1 MAHATT
7 NKNQGNASAD
17 QARHEANTAA
27 NKASDALT
35 HAGQAVSSAAT
46 AAGQKASELASA
58 ATQRAGEMASAV
70 GQRADDAVGSVGAG
84 ARSLADTVRQQGP
97 REGVLGT
104 ATQSVASG
112 LEQAGKYIEDKQLSG
127 MADDVGGM
135 IKAHPIPAVMI
146 ALGVGFLLGRALRD

>member
-1 MAHATT
+1 MAQATT
-7 NKNQGNASAD
+7 NKNQGNTAAD
-17 QARHEANTAA
+17 QARQEANTAA

-46 AAGQKASELASA
+46 AAGQKAGEL
-58 ATQRAGEMASAV
+58 ASAV
-70 GQRADDAVGSVGAG
+70 GQRADDAAGAVGSG

-97 REGVLGT
+97 REGMLGN
-104 ATQSVASG
+104 ATQAVASG
-112 LEQAGKYIEDKQLSG
+112 LDQAGKYIEDKQLSG
-127 MADDVGGM
+127 MADDVGSM

>member
-1 MAHATT
+1 MAQATT
-7 NKNQGNASAD
+7 NKNQGSTAAD

-27 NKASDALT
+27 SKASDALT

-46 AAGQKASELASA
+46 AAGQKAGELAS
-58 ATQRAGEMASAV
+58 TV
-70 GQRADDAVGSVGAG
+70 GHKADDAVGAVGSG

-127 MADDVGGM
+127 MADDVGSM

-146 ALGVGFLLGRALRD
+146 AMGVGFLLGRALRD